1 MYVVL
6 RCSCNEDEKGKTTEF
21 TYVCKF
27 RLNSRGGGGHRP
39 LLVVVKG
46 TWLFD
51 GRGVAWWSP
60 GVRD

>member
-1 MYVVL
+1 MRMRRGRQPSLLMYASFGLTV
-6 RCSCNEDEKGKTTEF
+6 G
-21 TYVCKF
+21 
-27 RLNSRGGGGHRP
+27 GGGGHRP